1 MAALVIG
8 ILWFVLVKL
17 FLGGKSEVSDAENN
31 VNLGKS
37 EVDAELKYEFS
48 EDIHSLMVLASIP
61 SDHPMAE
68 NLKEL
73 QENV

>member
-1 MAALVIG
+1 MYYAYVIVAALVIG

-17 FLGGKSEVSDAENN
+17 FLGGKSEVSDAE
-31 VNLGKS
+31 S
-37 EVDAELKYEFS
+37 ELKYEFS